1 MVSPTS
7 EPSIPPDEDKP
18 TSMPS
23 DTTEK
28 SHSTPQTASRTSPAT
43 SIHDDAAD
51 ILAAAPGVEVDL
63 ENGDGAELQRK
74 ASSIVPRA
82 KRRGLF
88 ASLVVGMPEIEDPV
102 QYSPKRKNFIVLIIA
117 LAAVAAPMG

>member
-1 MVSPTS
+1 
-7 EPSIPPDEDKP
+7 
-18 TSMPS
+18 MPS
-23 DTTEK
+23 NTTEK

-51 ILAAAPGVEVDL
+51 ILPAAPGVEVDL